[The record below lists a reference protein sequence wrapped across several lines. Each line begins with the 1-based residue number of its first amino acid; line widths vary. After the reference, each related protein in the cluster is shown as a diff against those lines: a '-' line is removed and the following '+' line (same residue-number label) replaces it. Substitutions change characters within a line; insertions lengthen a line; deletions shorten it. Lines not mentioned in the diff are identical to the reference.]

1 LSSHTINNLLLGIDV
16 GTSGVKVG
24 IYKPEGALVGIGRS
38 SPYTLYSPRP
48 GWVESDPELWWQGI
62 VEAIH
67 ASCCEAGVRGDAIGG
82 IGLSVFYPSIVP
94 IDSQGKSLYPAI
106 PYCDQRSLRQVSRIL
121 SLISRDEYQKIIGNV
136 LVPGTCAITSM
147 AWLRDEQPDI
157 YKTARVLGFGNTYI
171 TGRLTGSYYTDATM
185 ASLTGLTDI
194 NNPYQ
199 WSQNLCQKLSID
211 KSRLPGITGPSEII
225 GSVSKPA
232 SDEIGIKEGTP
243 VVCGCGDAVASA
255 FGAGALD
262 EGTVVYVAGSTDCIT
277 TPLARPTNDRRW
289 INSGYVHK
297 KFWLG
302 IGTMTSSGA
311 SIDWFSREFFNEQG
325 LDPIERMTELAAS
338 CKPTANRILYLPY
351 LQGERTPVWDPLAR
365 GVFIGLSST
374 TTRKELARAVFEGTA
389 LGLRDVIMCLEE
401 MRGRPVT
408 EIRAVGGGTQ
418 NDLWNQIK
426 ADVLQKPLDVLDFQ
440 ETGSLG
446 AALLAGI
453 GTNIY
458 SSFQEASGVARK
470 MTKIKRIEPNPRLR
484 EVYDEL
490 FSIYRKLYPQTREI
504 LHSLADGTSP

>member
-1 LSSHTINNLLLGIDV
+1 MLSPTINKLLLGIDL

-24 IYKPEGALVGIGRS
+24 IYKPEGALIGIGRS
-38 SPYTLYSPRP
+38 SPYTLSSPKP

-67 ASCCEAGVRGDAIGG
+67 VALCEAGVKGDAIGG
-82 IGLSVFYPSIVP
+82 IGLSVFYPSVVL
-94 IDSQGKSLYPAI
+94 IDSQGKSMYPAI
-106 PYCDQRSLRQVSRIL
+106 PYCDQRSIRQVKEIL
-121 SLISRDEYQKIIGNV
+121 SLISRDEYQKIVGNV
-136 LVPGTCAITSM
+136 LVPGTCAVTSM
-147 AWLRDEQPDI
+147 MWLRDEEPDI
-157 YKTARVLGFGNTYI
+157 YKKAEVLGFGNTYI
-171 TGRLTGSYYTDATM
+171 TGRLTGSYYTDSTM
-185 ASLTGLTDI
+185 ASLTGLADI
-194 NNPYQ
+194 NNLFQ
-199 WSQNLCQKLSID
+199 WSENLCQKLSID
-211 KSRLPGITGPSEII
+211 KSRLPGISGPSEVI
-225 GSVSKPA
+225 GGVSKAA
-232 SDEIGIKEGTP
+232 SDETGIKEGTP

-255 FGAGALD
+255 FGAGALE
-262 EGTVVYVAGSTDCIT
+262 EGTLVYIAGSTDCVT
-277 TPLARPTNDRRW
+277 MPLARPTNDRRW
-289 INSGYVHK
+289 INSGFVRK
-297 KFWLG
+297 EFWLG

-311 SIDWFSREFFNEQG
+311 SIDWFSREFFDDQG
-325 LDPIERMTELAAS
+325 TESIERMTDFAAS
-338 CKPTANRILYLPY
+338 SKPGANGILYLPY

-389 LGLRDVIMCLEE
+389 LGLRDVIMSLEE
-401 MRGRPVT
+401 IRGRPVR

-458 SSFQEASGVARK
+458 SSPQEASSVARK
-470 MTKIKRIEPNPRLR
+470 MTKTNRVEPNSALK

-490 FSIYRKLYPQTREI
+490 FSIYRKIYPQTREI
-504 LHSLADGTSP
+504 LHSLAGG